1 MSIIFVV
8 MLRMSMALG
17 YEFDE
22 CATRVEF
29 ESAVVLNLLEN
40 NISVFIF
47 CCKKSLNKDF
57 HLFKIFTS
65 MTSTIFDDIF
75 TTPISAAILL

>member
-40 NISVFIF
+40 NISVHFLLQ
-47 CCKKSLNKDF
+47 KK
-57 HLFKIFTS
+57 FK
-65 MTSTIFDDIF
+65 
-75 TTPISAAILL
+75 

>member
-1 MSIIFVV
+1 MTT
-8 MLRMSMALG
+8 ALG

-47 CCKKSLNKDF
+47 CCKKSLNKD
-57 HLFKIFTS
+57 LFKIFTS

-75 TTPISAAILL
+75 TSPISAAILL